1 MLDLDVIC
9 IGAINY
15 DYMFHCTAEDL
26 IMKEKSKDGDEQL
39 SNPIS
44 DVEDDIYELIK
55 KDRIYTTQIGGSAFI
70 TLKVIKSILRNLRV
84 AYVGVCGTPNEFDH
98 RYGKNNN
105 VTEELAHLDDR
116 EWLFTTQERFEAPY
130 DKAIAKSVVRLYN
143 HSRNCIKIAP
153 CANNTLLNRIV
164 EKENQTGQSF
174 TEYLASAKWIHL
186 SSLSDFTQFETI
198 MDYVIEAKKLN
209 KDLKISMDPGFEYT
223 SVWRDRLQKLI
234 RYVDYVFLNKSEKNN
249 LGLNEKNSFLLYQ
262 NICEYF
268 TSDGIY
274 SNSKLIVKYDDRHEI
289 LSFANGKTEIR
300 TVRHQKLF
308 NFQLNNDTG
317 AGDSFAGGFVAGMQV
332 EGLNSDIEGPIQL
345 GVLAAKGRMTSFDY
359 ENPYLKIQNLT
370 DQFFANR

>member
-1 MLDLDVIC
+1 MSGLDVIC

-26 IMKEKSKDGDEQL
+26 IMKEESKDGDEQL

-44 DVEDDIYELIK
+44 DVENDIYELIK

-70 TLKVIKSILRNLRV
+70 TLKVIKSILRNLKV
-84 AYVGVCGTPNEFDH
+84 AYVGVCGTPNDFDH

-105 VTEELAHLDDR
+105 VDEELAHLDDR
-116 EWLFTTQERFEAPY
+116 EWLFTTRERFEAPY

-153 CANNTLLNRIV
+153 CANNTLLDRII

-174 TEYLASAKWIHL
+174 TEYLATGKWIHL
-186 SSLSDFTQFETI
+186 SSLSDFTQFEAI
-198 MDYVIEAKKLN
+198 MEHVIEAKKLN
-209 KDLKISMDPGFEYT
+209 KDLKVSMDPGFEYT

-249 LGLNEKNSFLLYQ
+249 LGLNVDTSFELYQ

-268 TSDGIY
+268 TSDGIF

-289 LSFANGKTEIR
+289 LSFANGKTEVR

-317 AGDSFAGGFVAGMQV
+317 AGDSFAGGFVAGMMV
-332 EGLNSDIEGPIQL
+332 EDLNSDIEGPIQL
-345 GVLAAKGRMTSFDY
+345 GVVAAKGRMTSFDY

-370 DQFFANR
+370 DAFFANR

>member
-1 MLDLDVIC
+1 M
-9 IGAINY
+9 
-15 DYMFHCTAEDL
+15 E
-26 IMKEKSKDGDEQL
+26 
-39 SNPIS
+39 
-44 DVEDDIYELIK
+44 
-55 KDRIYTTQIGGSAFI
+55 
-70 TLKVIKSILRNLRV
+70 
-84 AYVGVCGTPNEFDH
+84 
-98 RYGKNNN
+98 
-105 VTEELAHLDDR
+105 
-116 EWLFTTQERFEAPY
+116 
-130 DKAIAKSVVRLYN
+130 
-143 HSRNCIKIAP
+143 
-153 CANNTLLNRIV
+153 
-164 EKENQTGQSF
+164 
-174 TEYLASAKWIHL
+174 
-186 SSLSDFTQFETI
+186 
-198 MDYVIEAKKLN
+198 YVIQAKKIN

-223 SVWRDRLQKLI
+223 SVWRERLQRLI
-234 RYVDYVFLNKSEKNN
+234 CHVDYVFLNKSEKNN
-249 LGLNEKNSFLLYQ
+249 LGLNENNSFLLYQ

-268 TSDGIY
+268 TSNGVY